1 MNNEFPRI
9 ITLLRKEKRLSQKQ
23 VATDMHISQSL
34 LSHYEKGKR
43 ECKLEL
49 IIKFA
54 DYYNVSCDYLLGRT
68 TERSIGG
75 TLTVDRPESNEGS
88 VNYGNMLLQMNKRL
102 IHNSVDLVFEVM
114 SKMNNKDIENNVSDY
129 LMVSIYRMFRL
140 IYSSN
145 PKNPQALFSIPASLY
160 NGYTSTYQSSK
171 ELSAMEIIYGK
182 GVHSSDSA
190 STSFVPPEI
199 MTSELPL
206 YSTAMLNLIKIVE
219 NNIKQK
225 KQ

>member
-1 MNNEFPRI
+1 
-9 ITLLRKEKRLSQKQ
+9 
-23 VATDMHISQSL
+23 
-34 LSHYEKGKR
+34 
-43 ECKLEL
+43 
-49 IIKFA
+49 
-54 DYYNVSCDYLLGRT
+54 
-68 TERSIGG
+68 
-75 TLTVDRPESNEGS
+75 
-88 VNYGNMLLQMNKRL
+88 
-102 IHNSVDLVFEVM
+102 
-114 SKMNNKDIENNVSDY
+114 MNNKDIENNVSDY